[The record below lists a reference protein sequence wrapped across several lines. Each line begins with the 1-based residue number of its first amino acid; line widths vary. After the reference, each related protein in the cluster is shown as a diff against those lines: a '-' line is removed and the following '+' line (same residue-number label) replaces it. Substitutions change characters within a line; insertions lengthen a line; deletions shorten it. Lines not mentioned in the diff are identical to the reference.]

1 MDCTIGIASSTA
13 CNEPLILIKDE
24 LNPAPPGRSVLSSIL
39 AREARRISISL
50 SSDKPERCVVVSGM
64 MIGSGLTKNDGGAR
78 TPNAAGG
85 AGGAGGPSG
94 PGGPPAPP
102 GGPAGGPVRSS
113 PTSPPMGLSTRA
125 SGMACE

>member
-13 CNEPLILIKDE
+13 RNEPLILIEDE
-24 LNPAPPGRSVLSSIL
+24 LKPAPPGRSVLSSIL
-39 AREARRISISL
+39 AREVRRISISL
-50 SSDKPERCVVVSGM
+50 SSDMPDRCVVVSGM

-85 AGGAGGPSG
+85 AGGPGG
-94 PGGPPAPP
+94 PGGPPGPP
-102 GGPAGGPVRSS
+102 GGPPGGPVRSS